1 MQQAEALELVVWYL
15 DRVRKEK
22 KRELKTA
29 ERKEKEAEERSGG
42 AFPEGWTSWRKA
54 RNVVKEQWKKLK
66 RSELDFGLLYLSTC
80 CRRTE

>member
-22 KRELKTA
+22 ERELKTA
-29 ERKEKEAEERSGG
+29 ERKEKEAEERSRG
-42 AFPEGWTSWRKA
+42 AFPEGWTSWRKT
-54 RNVVKEQWKKLK
+54 RNVVKEQRKELK

-80 CRRTE
+80 RRLTE